1 MTNTTN
7 YELNIVEGTDKVNP
21 LTQLNP
27 NFEIIDE
34 QMKKNSDAGVQS
46 ATELTTGTVHA
57 LTRLQGD
64 APVFRFTATSKFT
77 AGDTFTVDGVQVSAL
92 TTSGEQLPDGAY
104 VIGAEVLCNLKGSVL
119 TVYFSMNTVG
129 NATNAQ
135 KLNGQNADYY
145 ATSEEVEQA
154 QETATSAGN
163 LAAQNAEKLT
173 KIGVVTL
180 ARDWY
185 SEHDTTGDITLSDN
199 IDNYD
204 LIIVNEGYLGSG
216 SIDTTILPTE
226 RFKLSTLGNPIQI
239 TNGGTGYY
247 VNNTTLKWTPVNN
260 MHVDVYGVRL
270 H

>member
-64 APVFRFTATSKFT
+64 APVFRFTATSRFT

-119 TVYFSMNTVG
+119 TVYCSMNTVA
-129 NATNAQ
+129 NAVNSQ
-135 KLNGQNADYY
+135 KLGEQSADYY
-145 ATSEEVEQA
+145 ATAEAVEQA

-163 LAAQNAEKLT
+163 LATQNAQKLT
-173 KIGVVTL
+173 NIGVVTL
-180 ARDWY
+180 ARNWY
-185 SEHDTTGDITLSDN
+185 SNHNTPGDITLSDN

-204 LIIVNEGYLGSG
+204 LIIINEGYLGSG
-216 SIDTTILPTE
+216 SIGTTILPTG
-226 RFKLSTLGNPIQI
+226 RFKGSTAGNPIQI
-239 TNGGTGYY
+239 TNGGSGYY
-247 VNNTTLKWTPVNN
+247 VNNTTIKWTPINN
-260 MHVDVYGVRL
+260 MYVDVYGVRL

>member
-64 APVFRFTATSKFT
+64 APVFKFTATSRFT

-119 TVYFSMNTVG
+119 TVYCSMNTVA
-129 NATNAQ
+129 NAVNSQ
-135 KLNGQNADYY
+135 KLGGQGANYY
-145 ATSEEVEQA
+145 ATAEAVKQA

-163 LAAQNAEKLT
+163 LASKNADDISVLNNKVANLLSLRGLSLGTISFTSPNSIKEITVDLSQLEKP
-173 KIGVVTL
+173 IGVVDIIISSPTAGAQYINYCRSNNAETFRL
-180 ARDWY
+180 Y
-185 SEHDTTGDITLSDN
+185 STVAQN
-199 IDNYD
+199 IQVTALVLCY
-204 LIIVNEGYLGSG
+204 
-216 SIDTTILPTE
+216 
-226 RFKLSTLGNPIQI
+226 K
-239 TNGGTGYY
+239 
-247 VNNTTLKWTPVNN
+247 
-260 MHVDVYGVRL
+260 
-270 H
+270 